1 MRAKFQARVLY
12 NVRSEGPVA
21 RPESKD
27 VTTLLLE
34 WGGGKRQA
42 LDELMPLV
50 YDQLHLLAARQLRR
64 ERPNH
69 TLHSTALVHEAYL
82 KLIDQSRVQWKDRD
96 HFFAVAS
103 QAIRRILVTY
113 ARSRNASKR
122 GGGNTLLAFDESI
135 ALPGRRD
142 IDLIRLDDALESLAQ
157 LDSQQA
163 RIVEL
168 RFFGGL
174 SIEGT
179 AKILEI
185 STSTVNRE
193 WSLARAWLHREISR
207 SSAHGA

>member
-1 MRAKFQARVLY
+1 
-12 NVRSEGPVA
+12 VA
-21 RPESKD
+21 YPESKD

-34 WGGGKRQA
+34 WRGGKRQA

-50 YDQLHLLAARQLRR
+50 YDQLRQLAARQLRR

-82 KLIDQSRVQWKDRD
+82 KLIDQSRVQWKDRE

-103 QAIRRILVTY
+103 QAIRRILVSY
-113 ARSRNASKR
+113 ARSHHALKR
-122 GGGNTLLAFDESI
+122 GAGNTLLAFDESI
-135 ALPGRRD
+135 ALPGRKD
-142 IDLIRLDDALESLAQ
+142 IDLVMLDDALEGLAR
-157 LDSQQA
+157 LDPQQA

-179 AKILEI
+179 AKTLEI

-193 WSLARAWLHREISR
+193 WNLARAWLHREITR
-207 SSAHGA
+207 TTAYGA

>member
-1 MRAKFQARVLY
+1 
-12 NVRSEGPVA
+12 VA
-21 RPESKD
+21 RPASKD

-34 WGGGKRQA
+34 WGGGRRQA

-50 YDQLHLLAARQLRR
+50 YDQLRRLAAHQLRR

-69 TLHSTALVHEAYL
+69 TLHGTALVHEAYL
-82 KLIDQSRVQWKDRD
+82 KLIDQSRVQWKDRE
-96 HFFAVAS
+96 HFFAVAA
-103 QAIRRILVTY
+103 QVIRRILVTY

-135 ALPGRRD
+135 ALPDRKD
-142 IDLIRLDDALESLAQ
+142 VDLIRLDDALESLSR
-157 LDSQQA
+157 LDPQQA
-163 RIVEL
+163 RIIEL

-179 AKILEI
+179 AEVLKT
-185 STSTVNRE
+185 STSTVSRE
-193 WSLARAWLHREISR
+193 WSLARAWLHRELNR

>member
-1 MRAKFQARVLY
+1 
-12 NVRSEGPVA
+12 VA
-21 RPESKD
+21 CPEPKD

-50 YDQLHLLAARQLRR
+50 YDQLRQLAARQLRR

-69 TLHSTALVHEAYL
+69 TLHSTALAHEAYL
-82 KLIDQSRVQWKDRD
+82 KLIDQRRVQWRDRE
-96 HFFAVAS
+96 HFFAVAA
-103 QAIRRILVTY
+103 QVIRRILVTY

-135 ALPGRRD
+135 ALADRKD
-142 IDLIRLDDALESLAQ
+142 IDLIRLDDALESLSR
-157 LDSQQA
+157 LDPQQA
-163 RIVEL
+163 RIIEL

-179 AKILEI
+179 AEVLKT
-185 STSTVNRE
+185 STSTINRE
-193 WSLARAWLHREISR
+193 WSLARAWLHRELTRGST
-207 SSAHGA
+207 HGA

>member
-1 MRAKFQARVLY
+1 
-12 NVRSEGPVA
+12 VA

-34 WGGGKRQA
+34 WSSGKRQA
-42 LDELMPLV
+42 FDELMPLV
-50 YDQLHLLAARQLRR
+50 YQQLRHLAAHQLRH

-82 KLIDQSRVQWKDRD
+82 KLIDQRRVQWKDRE
-96 HFFAVAS
+96 HFFAVAA

-135 ALPGRRD
+135 ALPGRKD
-142 IDLIRLDDALESLAQ
+142 VDLIRLDEALESLAR
-157 LDSQQA
+157 LDPQQA
-163 RIVEL
+163 RIIEL
-168 RFFGGL
+168 RYFGGL
-174 SIEGT
+174 SIQAT
-179 AKILEI
+179 AEILEI

-193 WSLARAWLHREISR
+193 WGLARAWLHRELAR
-207 SSAHGA
+207 SSAYGA

>member
-1 MRAKFQARVLY
+1 M
-12 NVRSEGPVA
+12 EEPVG

-34 WGGGKRQA
+34 WGGGKAQA
-42 LDELMPLV
+42 LNELMPLV
-50 YDQLHLLAARQLRR
+50 YDQLRHLAARQLRR

-82 KLIDQSRVQWKDRD
+82 KLIDQSRVQWKDRE

-122 GGGNTLLAFDESI
+122 GGGSTLLAFDESI
-135 ALPGRRD
+135 ALPGRKD
-142 IDLIRLDDALESLAQ
+142 IDLIRLDDALVSLVR
-157 LDSQQA
+157 LDPRQA
-163 RIVEL
+163 RIIEL

-174 SIEGT
+174 SIEAT
-179 AKILEI
+179 AGVLEV
-185 STSTVNRE
+185 STSMVNRE
-193 WSLARAWLHREISR
+193 WSLARAWLHREITR

>member
-1 MRAKFQARVLY
+1 V
-12 NVRSEGPVA
+12 E

-50 YDQLHLLAARQLRR
+50 YDQLRQLAARELRR

-82 KLIDQSRVQWKDRD
+82 KLIDQHRVQWKDRE
-96 HFFAVAS
+96 HFFAIAS

-122 GGGNTLLAFDESI
+122 GGGETLLAFDESI
-135 ALPGRRD
+135 ALPGGK
-142 IDLIRLDDALESLAQ
+142 DLDLVRLDDALESLSR
-157 LDSQQA
+157 LDPQQA
-163 RIVEL
+163 RIIEL

-174 SIEGT
+174 SIQGT
-179 AKILEI
+179 AKVLEI
-185 STSTVNRE
+185 STSTVNRD
-193 WSLARAWLHREISR
+193 WNLARAWLHRELSR

>member
-1 MRAKFQARVLY
+1 
-12 NVRSEGPVA
+12 VA

-34 WGGGKRQA
+34 WSGGKRQA
-42 LDELMPLV
+42 FDELMPLV
-50 YDQLHLLAARQLRR
+50 YEQLRHLAAHQLRH

-82 KLIDQSRVQWKDRD
+82 KLIDQRRVQWKDRE
-96 HFFAVAS
+96 HFFAVAA

-135 ALPGRRD
+135 ASPGRKD
-142 IDLIRLDDALESLAQ
+142 VDLIRLDEALESLAR
-157 LDSQQA
+157 LDPQQA
-163 RIVEL
+163 RIIEL
-168 RFFGGL
+168 RYFGGL
-174 SIEGT
+174 SIQAT
-179 AKILEI
+179 AEILEI

-193 WSLARAWLHREISR
+193 WGLARAWLHRELAR
-207 SSAHGA
+207 SSAYGA